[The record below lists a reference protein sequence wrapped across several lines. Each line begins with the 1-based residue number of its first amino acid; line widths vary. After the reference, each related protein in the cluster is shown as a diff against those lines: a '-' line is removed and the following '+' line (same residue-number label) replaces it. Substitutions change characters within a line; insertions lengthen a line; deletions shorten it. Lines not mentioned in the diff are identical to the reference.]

1 MDRPH
6 DLTRDLTDEEREA
19 LRANCY
25 RPVEV
30 WSLDLNQPAVL
41 QQFQSE
47 LRLIAEADREE
58 GMAEVLDAFNAQLLE
73 NEPDYKW

>member
-6 DLTRDLTDEEREA
+6 ELTDEEREA
-19 LRANCY
+19 LRADGY

-30 WSLDLNQPAVL
+30 WSLDLSRPAVL
-41 QQFQSE
+41 RRFQSE

-73 NEPDYKW
+73 NEPDYEW